1 MLFHMKS
8 RDLVCD
14 CYVYVTSRCQFMVIN
29 SHDNE
34 EKCNVKGK
42 KCVLEQKNKHQTG
55 KDILGIKIRIS
66 IKV

>member
-1 MLFHMKS
+1 
-8 RDLVCD
+8 
-14 CYVYVTSRCQFMVIN
+14 MVIN